1 MIATLKP
8 TADFLIDSLVTG
20 LLDHYGVRYPPVPI
34 RRMAL
39 EPPLDFKHDISL
51 SESVNFTFCRSVWI
65 RPLDGQG
72 VIFLNGNLT
81 ERERRYE
88 LACALYSGVCGTNAG
103 RESGL
108 YFAMSTLPPS
118 AITNYA
124 SRFARKLLIPTE
136 LLPLRWE
143 KLSTEALAELF
154 EVPEPVAQFRQ
165 QELFG

>member
-1 MIATLKP
+1 MIATIKP
-8 TADFLIDSLVTG
+8 TADFLIDSIVTG

-34 RRMAL
+34 RRMIL
-39 EPPLDFKHDISL
+39 EPPLDFKTDLSL

-108 YFAMSTLPPS
+108 YFAMSTLAPS
-118 AITNYA
+118 ATSDYA
-124 SRFARKLLIPTE
+124 NRFARKLLIPAE
-136 LLPLRWE
+136 LLPPRWE
-143 KLSTEALAELF
+143 KLSTQAFADMF
-154 EVPEPVAQFRQ
+154 EVPEPIAQMRQ
-165 QELFG
+165 QELLG

>member
-8 TADFLIDSLVTG
+8 TTDFLIDSLVTG
-20 LLDHYGVRYPPVPI
+20 LLDHYGVRFPPVPI
-34 RRMAL
+34 RRMVL

-88 LACALYSGVCGTNAG
+88 LACALYSGVCGTSAG

-108 YFAMSTLPPS
+108 YFAMSTLAAS
-118 AITNYA
+118 ATSDYA
-124 SRFARKLLIPTE
+124 SRFARKLLMPIE
-136 LLPLRWE
+136 LLPPRWE
-143 KLSTEALAELF
+143 KLSIKALADLF
-154 EVPEPVAQFRQ
+154 DVSEPIAQLRQ
-165 QELFG
+165 QELLG